1 MAKSLPSDYSA
12 VAQWTLG
19 QTPVWFSVVL
29 SGLSFLAFFLTLS
42 ATLALA
48 SLATGVDT
56 ISLGIGG
63 ILLGLVLGLVL
74 HEATHAVV
82 YLAFGAH
89 PTFGIKPWTRFGP
102 VFYVTAPGS
111 YLRRAGYLAVG
122 LAPLVLLTP
131 VLLFAAMLLPAGSIT
146 ATLFAISFNVAGSVG
161 DVLMA
166 WKVLAYPS
174 ETYFQDT
181 ATADGFITYGRATM

>member
-1 MAKSLPSDYSA
+1 MAKNLPSDYSA

-19 QTPVWFSVVL
+19 QTPAWFSVVL
-29 SGLSFLAFFLTLS
+29 SGLSFLAFFVTLS
-42 ATLALA
+42 VTLALV

-63 ILLGLVLGLVL
+63 ILLGLLLGLVL

-102 VFYVTAPGS
+102 VFYVTASGR
-111 YLRRAGYLAVG
+111 YLRRTAYLAVG

-131 VLLFAAMLLPAGSIT
+131 ILLLAAMLLPAGSIT

-166 WKVLAYPS
+166 WKVLSYPS

-181 ATADGFITYGRATM
+181 TTADGFIAYG